1 MNPEIFDVNLPVNI
15 MHILYED
22 DYDDG
27 VDDVDD
33 DDDEQHYHDQHDDDH
48 HHHDYDAKMQI
59 FGEQSPICLPL
70 LTRMLPNSNRD
81 DHH

>member
-33 DDDEQHYHDQHDDDH
+33 DDDEHHYHDQHDDHD
-48 HHHDYDAKMQI
+48 DYDAKMQI
-59 FGEQSPICLPL
+59 LGSRVQSASHSSLDCFQIQIV
-70 LTRMLPNSNRD
+70 MIII

>member
-33 DDDEQHYHDQHDDDH
+33 DDDEHHYHDQHDDDH

>member
-33 DDDEQHYHDQHDDDH
+33 VDDEH
-48 HHHDYDAKMQI
+48 HHDDYDAKMQI

>member
-15 MHILYED
+15 MHILYEN
-22 DYDDG
+22 DY

-33 DDDEQHYHDQHDDDH
+33 DDDEHHYHDQYDDH
-48 HHHDYDAKMQI
+48 HHHDDYDAKMQI
-59 FGEQSPICLPL
+59 LGEQSPICLPL
-70 LTRMLPNSNRD
+70 LTRLLPNSNRD

>member
-1 MNPEIFDVNLPVNI
+1 
-15 MHILYED
+15 MH
-22 DYDDG
+22 
-27 VDDVDD
+27 
-33 DDDEQHYHDQHDDDH
+33 HYHDQHDDDH
-48 HHHDYDAKMQI
+48 HHYDAKMQI